1 MLLAL
6 LTLLATPVAPRPF
19 GDERLLLD
27 RRLETLRRILPDG
40 PNPAADAALAKEL
53 AEGARLASVE
63 ALARPPAEST
73 SARADVV
80 VDVSAVGR
88 YAEVDR
94 FVRQVALSPRPID
107 VESLSVTATPDAVV
121 KLDAVLRL
129 PYRPLRAPLPA
140 PPDGTRARLQGV
152 PRAQADA
159 YVRDMS
165 LALAKSET
173 VATLRRTRRNPRLFL
188 SELAAIVR
196 DRPVVLTHAS
206 VGDDFVV
213 RGLTVGEGPVRA
225 LESRF
230 ERGFLRVSDFVMA
243 RQGACLRFE
252 VRGKSPVVGPDA
264 ELPLPTEDPFDQ
276 DDAPCKVDRDSVRT
290 VVVKGPS
297 TKTPGQGPLSL
308 RLRDVDLTDVF
319 FVLHWLTR
327 QGFLVDGDVTGRVSV
342 ELNRV
347 TLEEALA
354 ALAKGAGLRVSEPSL
369 VRRVSLARGTLPPS
383 ESKRGAKGKAPA
395 TGPSPAPL
403 PAGPPATFLLKR
415 ADVRDI
421 LAAMTDADPS
431 LAALGPQGFLG
442 RVSVW
447 AKDVPLGTCRA
458 RSPRGGRAHGA
469 RGGRPPDPRASSRR
483 GRGARSGVG
492 GCARSAAAAA
502 SPGSCRNRVRPR
514 GPRRRSRGLDGLR
527 LHPHRRPQCVSRRG
541 SVGRRRRQRRGVHR
555 RDPEHRRGPAAP
567 GLEPSAVEPHVR
579 SCFRPG
585 RRPPVAW
592 LECAPLAGGG
602 ADKMRTRETLPRVL
616 TTLLLGL
623 WAQRAIRRAQIAYR
637 VGSYGPTLP
646 GGVLSSIASP
656 SVTTNA
662 TQRL

>member
-1 MLLAL
+1 MVLAL
-6 LTLLATPVAPRPF
+6 VTLLATPVAPRPF

-73 SARADVV
+73 SARADVI

-107 VESLSVTATPDAVV
+107 VESLSLTATPDAVV
-121 KLDAVLRL
+121 KVDAVLRL
-129 PYRPLRAPLPA
+129 PYRPLRAHLPA
-140 PPDGTRARLQGV
+140 PPDGTRSRLQGV
-152 PRAQADA
+152 PRAQAEA

-252 VRGKSPVVGPDA
+252 VRGRSPVVGPDA
-264 ELPLPTEDPFDQ
+264 ELPLPTEDPFDK

-290 VVVKGPS
+290 VVVKGAS

-403 PAGPPATFLLKR
+403 PAGPPSTFLLKR

-421 LAAMTDADPS
+421 LAAMTDADAS

-442 RVSVW
+442 RMSVW
-447 AKDVPLGTCRA
+447 AKDVPLGTCRVA
-458 RSPRGGRAHGA
+458 VLAAAGLTERVEEDRRILERRPGA
-469 RGGRPPDPRASSRR
+469 EEVLVPVSGVAPDPQLLLRAQD
-483 GRGARSGVG
+483 
-492 GCARSAAAAA
+492 
-502 SPGSCRNRVRPR
+502 
-514 GPRRRSRGLDGLR
+514 L
-527 LHPHRRPQCVSRRG
+527 
-541 SVGRRRRQRRGVHR
+541 
-555 RDPEHRRGPAAP
+555 
-567 GLEPSAVEPHVR
+567 AVIE
-579 SCFRPG
+579 FDLAG
-585 RRPPVAW
+585 
-592 LECAPLAGGG
+592 LAGGADGWTAFAYTPTG
-602 ADKMRTRETLPRVL
+602 ALN
-616 TTLLLGL
+616 
-623 WAQRAIRRAQIAYR
+623 AYR
-637 VGSYGPTLP
+637 AADRLADGAVKDVESTDVTLNTDE
-646 GGVLSSIASP
+646 GLLRLALSP
-656 SVTTNA
+656 
-662 TQRL
+662 LP